1 MKYLVI
7 CILLAYIATV
17 SSMNDINGRVA
28 NGVPSYSN
36 DFVYLEVRFIEISRI
51 CGGCLIT
58 KQWVA
63 TTGSCV
69 TEYVLIIKTN
79 DFLIISLKSYRKK
92 CYQCLCYAWKHLFS

>member
-1 MKYLVI
+1 MKYLAIFILSAVI
-7 CILLAYIATV
+7 AIA
-17 SSMNDINGRVA
+17 SAGDDINGRVA
-28 NGVPSYSN
+28 NGIPAYSN

-69 TEYVLIIKTN
+69 TEYV
-79 DFLIISLKSYRKK
+79 
-92 CYQCLCYAWKHLFS
+92 